1 MRQIATSRYSF
12 GFWGAKLC
20 SVLNI
25 VVGGGFAVVN
35 YVVVGQILSAVSG
48 YTMSITVGIVIIAII
63 SYVVSIFGFRL
74 IHTFEKYS
82 WIYTFI
88 LICVLIGQAA
98 PHVKTDFPGEDGNS
112 GLVYSGTFLT
122 IVAINF
128 CELLNPI
135 PSLRIS

>member
-25 VVGGGFAVVN
+25 VIGGGFAVVN
-35 YVVVGQILSAVSG
+35 YVVVGQILSAVSD
-48 YTMSITVGIVIIAII
+48 YTMSITVGIIIIAII
-63 SYVVSIFGFRL
+63 SYFVSLFGFKV

-88 LICVLIGQAA
+88 LLCVLIGQAA
-98 PHVKTDFPGEDGNS
+98 PHVDPNAVVPPSDPPVPNPG
-112 GLVYSGTFLT
+112 LATTGTFLT
-122 IVAINF
+122 ILAINF
-128 CELLNPI
+128 CK
-135 PSLRIS
+135 